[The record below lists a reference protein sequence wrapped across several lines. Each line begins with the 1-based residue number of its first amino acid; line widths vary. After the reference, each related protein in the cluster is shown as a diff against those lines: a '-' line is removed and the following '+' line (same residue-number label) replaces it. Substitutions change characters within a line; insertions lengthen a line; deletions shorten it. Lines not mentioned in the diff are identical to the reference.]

1 MKIVDILNE
10 EGLRIK
16 QLSIVLPAVII
27 KSNQESGY
35 MAGVLSV
42 KDGRSVNFSIKL
54 TNSSNF
60 DNSFAVDV
68 SHSLV
73 RLLY

>member
-35 MAGVLSV
+35 MAGVL
-42 KDGRSVNFSIKL
+42 
-54 TNSSNF
+54 
-60 DNSFAVDV
+60 
-68 SHSLV
+68 
-73 RLLY
+73 